1 MSASASSSKFVDP
14 PNSLHGAR
22 LSAILSLAHLGK
34 TAAIMIVRTAITIGV
49 FTLLATALIAAG
61 CNKRPA
67 AQVSRLTDHPQAPRL
82 TDQEI
87 RQKIL
92 AASLANYD
100 DPCPCPYSGL
110 NCKGRSAYDRRG
122 EPLCF
127 FSDVTPEMIARFRGN
142 QM

>member
-1 MSASASSSKFVDP
+1 M
-14 PNSLHGAR
+14 
-22 LSAILSLAHLGK
+22 
-34 TAAIMIVRTAITIGV
+34 AAIMMVRTVVTIGV

-67 AQVSRLTDHPQAPRL
+67 AQVSQLTDHAQPPRL

-92 AASLANYD
+92 ATSLANYHG
-100 DPCPCPYSGL
+100 PCPCPYSGL
-110 NCKGRSAYDRRG
+110 NCKSRSAHDRRG

-127 FSDVTPEMIARFRGN
+127 SSDVTPEMIARFRAN
-142 QM
+142 QI

>member
-1 MSASASSSKFVDP
+1 MLP
-14 PNSLHGAR
+14 RPGCNAR
-22 LSAILSLAHLGK
+22 VLATLSLAHLGK
-34 TAAIMIVRTAITIGV
+34 TDGMAAFIIVRTAVAFGV
-49 FTLLATALIAAG
+49 FTLLVTGLIAAG
-61 CNKRPA
+61 CNKPPA
-67 AQVSRLTDHPQAPRL
+67 AQVSRLTDHAQAPQL

-100 DPCPCPYSGL
+100 GPCPCPYSGL

-127 FSDVTPEMIARFRGN
+127 FSDVTPEMIARFRTN
-142 QM
+142 QI